1 MSYSSYPHITL
12 PEAAKAASGQPCR
25 MRPVSDGL
33 TFGNVVAFAGRRI
46 G

>member
-1 MSYSSYPHITL
+1 MSYSTSPHITS
-12 PEAAKAASGQPCR
+12 PEAAQAAFGRRCR
-25 MRPVSDGL
+25 LWTVSDGL

>member
-1 MSYSSYPHITL
+1 MNSSMYPHTIS
-12 PEAAKAASGQPCR
+12 PEAAKAASDQRRR
-25 MRPVSDGL
+25 MWTVIDGL